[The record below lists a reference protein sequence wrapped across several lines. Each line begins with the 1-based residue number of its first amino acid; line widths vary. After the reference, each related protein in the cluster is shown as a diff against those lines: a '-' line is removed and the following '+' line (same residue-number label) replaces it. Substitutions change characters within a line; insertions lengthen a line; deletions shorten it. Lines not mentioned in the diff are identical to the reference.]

1 MYADEGRPRAAK
13 ISERRDT
20 IADWIRVAGKK
31 GLTAPQIHARLRD
44 ELSTE
49 LTIKTV
55 QRDLN
60 FLLKCKRAVPQKD
73 PEHSA
78 PRWQLVRNAEALMP
92 ARSNDTKL
100 SGADLK
106 SARVALGIVMLYEQ
120 ASHLLPLA
128 ALNDLREHYVRSKLL
143 LTRLAPQ
150 EGRWLGKLVTG
161 TQHVQLH
168 QAAVN
173 PRILEQVQLALLGG
187 YQLAVRYFA
196 SNRQEERD
204 YELHPLG
211 LSYQD
216 SSIYLVC
223 HSGNPDRIRCLPLH
237 RFRKVRPLES
247 RLTKV
252 PRDFELRD
260 HMQRILIEPEPIVLK
275 LRINDRLRQRLDESE
290 TPLTHDQIFTLL
302 KDGWYQLECCIA
314 YTQGLLWW
322 ILSHGATVEVL
333 EPPSLRAQVREV
345 VRSMASFYLDDV
357 AEPVDSSPP
366 LRVTRCRAT

>member
-1 MYADEGRPRAAK
+1 MYEDEGWPRPAK

-20 IADWIRVAGKK
+20 IAGWIRDAGKK
-31 GLTAPQIHARLRD
+31 GLTAPQIHFRLLD
-44 ELSTE
+44 ELNTE
-49 LTIKTV
+49 VTIKTV

-60 FLLKCKRAVPQKD
+60 FLRQCKCAEPRKD
-73 PEHSA
+73 PEHGA
-78 PRWQLVRNAEALMP
+78 PRWLFVGDAEALMP
-92 ARSNDTKL
+92 DRSSDTKL
-100 SGADLK
+100 SSADLK

-128 ALNDLREHYVRSKLL
+128 ALNDLREHYERSKRL

-168 QAAVN
+168 QAVID
-173 PRILEQVQLALLGG
+173 PQILEQVQLALLGG

-196 SNRQEERD
+196 NNQQEERD

-223 HSGNPDRIRCLPLH
+223 HSGNPDQIRCLPLH

-247 RLTKV
+247 RLTIV
-252 PRDFELRD
+252 PRDFQLQN
-260 HMQRILIEPEPIVLK
+260 HVQRILIEPEPITLK

-290 TPLTHDQIFTLL
+290 TPLTHDQIFTPL
-302 KDGWYQLECCIA
+302 KDGWYHLECRIA

-333 EPPSLRAQVREV
+333 EPPSLRAQVREI

-357 AEPVDSSPP
+357 AEPIDSSPP
-366 LRVTRCRAT
+366 IRVTRCSAT

>member
-1 MYADEGRPRAAK
+1 MYKDGERPRAAT

-20 IADWIRVAGKK
+20 IAEWIRVAGKI

-44 ELSTE
+44 ELGTE
-49 LTIKTV
+49 MTIKTV
-55 QRDLN
+55 QRDLK
-60 FLLKCKRAVPQKD
+60 FLLKCARAEPQKD
-73 PEHSA
+73 PSHGA
-78 PRWQLVRNAEALMP
+78 PRWRLVRNAETLTSV
-92 ARSNDTKL
+92 RSNDTVR
-100 SGADLK
+100 SGPDLK

-128 ALNDLREHYVRSKLL
+128 ALNDLREHYERSKML

-168 QAAVN
+168 QAVVD
-173 PRILEQVQLALLGG
+173 PQILEQVQLAVLGG

-223 HSGNPDRIRCLPLH
+223 HSGNPERLRCLPLH
-237 RFRKVRPLES
+237 RFRRVLPLES
-247 RLTKV
+247 RQARV
-252 PRDFELRD
+252 PLDFELRN
-260 HMQRILIEPEPIVLK
+260 HVQRILIEHEPIALK
-275 LRINDRLRQRLDESE
+275 LRINDRLRQRLDERE
-290 TPLTHDQIFTLL
+290 TPLTHDQVFTSLD
-302 KDGWYQLECCIA
+302 DGWHLLECRIA

-333 EPPSLRAQVREV
+333 EPPSLRGQVREA
-345 VRSMASFYLDDV
+345 VRSMARLYLGDEAD
-357 AEPVDSSPP
+357 PVDSSPP
-366 LRVTRCRAT
+366 LRVTRRRAT